1 METGSVFQSFRK
13 GGSVKPD
20 RLSEGSVADIVK
32 RYAKAAGL
40 DPEAI
45 SGHSLRAGFGLK
57 AARDGGYVVC
67 SDTSWGE
74 LPGIIFAGSLD
85 ECLGYMR
92 SKCEPSAEKAKA

>member
-1 METGSVFQSFRK
+1 MQS
-13 GGSVKPD
+13 
-20 RLSEGSVADIVK
+20 LN
-32 RYAKAAGL
+32 
-40 DPEAI
+40 
-45 SGHSLRAGFGLK
+45 LK

-67 SDTSWGE
+67 SDISWGE

>member
-1 METGSVFQSFRK
+1 MQS
-13 GGSVKPD
+13 
-20 RLSEGSVADIVK
+20 LN
-32 RYAKAAGL
+32 
-40 DPEAI
+40 
-45 SGHSLRAGFGLK
+45 LK

-92 SKCEPSAEKAKA
+92 SKFEPSAEKAKA